1 MASLTLPAE
10 RRSLERK
17 AHEVV
22 LGGLDLRTA
31 AEVTPRSSANPD
43 DAHNDEPP
51 AEPMAVALQSEL
63 ARGAA
68 LEIELEATPIV
79 LQSDL
84 ALRVVT
90 AALPSI
96 ELTSPLARRAAAI
109 IEGDEAAMAAKAGK
123 ETALRPA
130 AARGLAY

>member
-17 AHEVV
+17 AHEMV
-22 LGGLDLRTA
+22 LLDLRTA

-43 DAHNDEPP
+43 DAHDDTP

-63 ARGAA
+63 ARGVA